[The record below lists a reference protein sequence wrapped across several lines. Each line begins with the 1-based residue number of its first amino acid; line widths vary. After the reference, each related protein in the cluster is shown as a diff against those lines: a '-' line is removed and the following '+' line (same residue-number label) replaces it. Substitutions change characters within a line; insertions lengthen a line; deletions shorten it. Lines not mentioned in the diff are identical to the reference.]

1 MLEAMQAALVGLLQ
15 VQHLSYMLLG
25 VLVGLT
31 IGFLPGLGG
40 ISGMSL
46 LIPFVYGMDQVSAIA
61 MLIGMIA
68 VIPTGDTFT
77 SILMGI
83 PGSSA
88 SQATV
93 VDGFPLAKRGQA
105 ARALS
110 AAFSAS
116 MLGGVFGALLLSVFV
131 VVAKPVILTF
141 TSAELFM
148 LAILGLSMVGV
159 LSGNSIVRGVGACGL
174 GAMFGAIG
182 AAPAT
187 GESRFDLGIAYLS
200 DGIPLVIIGLGMFAI
215 PELADLIRKH
225 RPIAERNEMGSGWGQ
240 GIRDTLKHWTL
251 VLRSSSIG
259 TLIGALPGLGG
270 SVVDWITYG
279 ITVQTAKDKSQFGKG
294 DIRGVIA
301 PEAANNALQGGALM
315 PTLLF
320 GIPGSGSMAVFLGGM
335 VLLGIQSGPNMVTTD
350 LNVTYTI
357 AWTLALASILGSL
370 ICFFFAYPIARLTFI
385 PFNLVAPFMV
395 MIICFAAFQTRRNL
409 MDLLLL
415 VLIGVLGILMRRFGW
430 ARPAFLIGF
439 VLAEPIEN
447 YLYQAL
453 QFNGWAFLTRP
464 GVIIIMAL
472 IVISVWA
479 GTRVKAS
486 EQGVL
491 SGAGLGGPAG
501 GGAAGGGSAGGGAA
515 GGGSSPGGSDGTSA
529 ASASSEAAPGPSSPP
544 LPSGSER
551 LPQLLFA
558 LLLLAI
564 FAYGAASS
572 FGLSFIGAVFPMST
586 SLMMI
591 AFVGFAIWKILRPG
605 TSKSACFDQ
614 VISDRA
620 SGEDDGRGVWGA
632 ALWFVL
638 LFGLTAL
645 LGFVLALAIF
655 VVSFLRMRADLAL
668 PKALIYCAACVA
680 FMMFLGHMLTLDF
693 PAGLLQRWVELPWPL
708 R

>member
-1 MLEAMQAALVGLLQ
+1 MLEAMQSALVGLLQ
-15 VQHLSYMLLG
+15 IQHLSYMLLG

-116 MLGGVFGALLLSVFV
+116 MLGGIFGALLLSLFV

-187 GESRFDLGIAYLS
+187 GENRFDLGIAYLA

-215 PELADLIRKH
+215 PELADLIRRH

-251 VLRSSSIG
+251 VLRSSTIG
-259 TLIGALPGLGG
+259 TIVGALPGLGG

-357 AWTLALASILGSL
+357 AWTLAIASILGSL
-370 ICFFFAYPIARLTFI
+370 ICFFFAYPISRLTFI

-415 VLIGVLGILMRRFGW
+415 VLVGVLGILLRRFGW
-430 ARPAFLIGF
+430 SRPAFLIGF

-464 GVIIIMAL
+464 GVLIIMAL

-491 SGAGLGGPAG
+491 AAASGGGSGSVPVASDPVTGSSGAGLRPA
-501 GGAAGGGSAGGGAA
+501 A
-515 GGGSSPGGSDGTSA
+515 
-529 ASASSEAAPGPSSPP
+529 EAPP
-544 LPSGSER
+544 QIPSGSER

-572 FGLSFIGAVFPMST
+572 YGLSFLGAVFPMST
-586 SLMMI
+586 SLLMI
-591 AFVGFAIWKILRPG
+591 TFVGYAVWKILRPG
-605 TSKSACFDQ
+605 ASKSALFDQ
-614 VISDRA
+614 VMTDRA
-620 SGEDDGRGVWGA
+620 SGEDDGRGIWRSA
-632 ALWFVL
+632 FWFVL
-638 LFGLTAL
+638 LMVMTAL
-645 LGFVLALAIF
+645 FGFILALAIF
-655 VVSFLRMRADLAL
+655 VIAFLRLRAELSIA
-668 PKALIYCAACVA
+668 KTLIYCATCVI

-693 PAGLLQRWVELPWPL
+693 PAGLLQSMVELPWPL

>member
-1 MLEAMQAALVGLLQ
+1 MLEAMQSALLGLFQ

-25 VLVGLT
+25 VLIGLT

-68 VIPTGDTFT
+68 VIPIGDTFT

-93 VDGFPLAKRGQA
+93 VDGFPLAKKGQA

-159 LSGNSIVRGVGACGL
+159 LSGNSVVRGVGACGL
-174 GAMFGAIG
+174 GVMFGAIG

-187 GESRFDLGIAYLS
+187 GEHRFDLGIAYLS
-200 DGIPLVIIGLGMFAI
+200 DGIPLVIIGLGLFAI
-215 PELADLIRKH
+215 PELADLIRKQ
-225 RPIAERNEMGSGWGQ
+225 RPIAERNEMGSGWLQ
-240 GIRDTLKHWTL
+240 GIRDTFKHWGI
-251 VLRSSSIG
+251 VLRSSSMG

-270 SVVDWITYG
+270 SVIDWLTYG

-301 PEAANNALQGGALM
+301 PEAANNSLQGGALM

-335 VLLGIQSGPNMVTTD
+335 VLLGIQAGPNMVTTD

-370 ICFFFAYPIARLTFI
+370 ICFFFAYPISRITFI

-415 VLIGVLGILMRRFGW
+415 VGVGILGILMRRFGW

-447 YLYQAL
+447 YFYQAL
-453 QFNGWAFLTRP
+453 QFNGWSFLTRP
-464 GVIIIMAL
+464 GVIIIMVL

-479 GTRVKAS
+479 ATRVKAS
-486 EQGVL
+486 EQAKL
-491 SGAGLGGPAG
+491 SVGGATGTAG
-501 GGAAGGGSAGGGAA
+501 GGIDPGGAVD
-515 GGGSSPGGSDGTSA
+515 SPQAPVA
-529 ASASSEAAPGPSSPP
+529 ASAPH
-544 LPSGSER
+544 LPSGAER

-564 FAYGAASS
+564 FAYGVASS
-572 FGLSFIGAVFPMST
+572 YGLTFLGAVFPMST
-586 SLMMI
+586 SLLMV
-591 AFVGFAIWKILRPG
+591 AFVGYAVWKILRPG
-605 TSKSACFDQ
+605 SSKSALFDQ
-614 VISDRA
+614 VVTDRA
-620 SGEDDGRGVWGA
+620 SGEDDGRGVWRA
-632 ALWFVL
+632 AFWFVL

-645 LGFVLALAIF
+645 LGFVLALSIF
-655 VVSFLRMRADLAL
+655 VIAFLRMRAGLAL

-680 FMMFLGHMLTLDF
+680 FMMYLGHMLTLDF
-693 PAGLLQRWVELPWPL
+693 PAGLLQQWVELPWPL